1 MTRPVVTVEEMRKR
15 VAVWKDLKSSSMP
28 LVDAVLPQYQREI
41 FNIIGRGVTE
51 DATMAVAIPDAR
63 DFHMAIIKAGPGKGS
78 GLHTHKTLE
87 VFVPLSGTWSVQWG
101 DDGENELTLGPW
113 DVISIPTEI
122 MRGFR
127 NDSSEEAVLLSIL
140 GGTDPGKVTWSDAV
154 LEAVKGRG
162 YDLDENGNIVQV
174 DA

>member
-1 MTRPVVTVEEMRKR
+1 
-15 VAVWKDLKSSSMP
+15 MP

-63 DFHMAIIKAGPGKGS
+63 DFHMAIIKAGPGKGT
-78 GLHTHKTLE
+78 GLHTHKTIE
-87 VFVPLSGTWSVQWG
+87 VFVALSGTWSVQWG